1 MRIIDKNT
9 DFYDYLQNIYID
21 KSIVFDRTDS
31 FLLTKEILCENL
43 RYRNWPKRFNEQEY
57 NFLLMQVCNTFW
69 LFLIEILETNNFG
82 KTTKYDI
89 ELITSWDNYKKE
101 RKLIDIS
108 IVEFSITVSHAVS
121 KGVLFGAYDKD
132 KIMKESDMLKQAIDH
147 NDFKIYRKID
157 SHNVY
162 YGGGANEKITVKH
175 LPLLKACG
183 IADHVDPLDIFLAL
197 ERYFMLEKSSN
208 ERTETVGLTDNEKA
222 ENHGFDTKKSFR
234 NIK

>member
-1 MRIIDKNT
+1 MQIIDKNT

-31 FLLTKEILCENL
+31 FLLTKEILCDSL
-43 RYRNWPKRFNEQEY
+43 RYRNWPKSLKEKDY

-69 LFLIEILETNNFG
+69 LFLIEILETNDFG
-82 KTTKYDI
+82 RTTKYDI

-101 RKLIDIS
+101 RKLIDINIIEFGIS
-108 IVEFSITVSHAVS
+108 IVHAMS
-121 KGVLFGAYDKD
+121 KGFLFGAYDKD
-132 KIMKESDMLKQAIDH
+132 KIMKEFDILKQAIDH

-162 YGGGANEKITVKH
+162 YGGGANVKIAVKH
-175 LPLLKACG
+175 IPLLKACG
-183 IADHVDPLDIFLAL
+183 IAEYVDSLDIFLAL
-197 ERYFMLEKSSN
+197 ERYFTLEKLSN
-208 ERTETVGLTDNEKA
+208 ERTETVGLTDKDKA